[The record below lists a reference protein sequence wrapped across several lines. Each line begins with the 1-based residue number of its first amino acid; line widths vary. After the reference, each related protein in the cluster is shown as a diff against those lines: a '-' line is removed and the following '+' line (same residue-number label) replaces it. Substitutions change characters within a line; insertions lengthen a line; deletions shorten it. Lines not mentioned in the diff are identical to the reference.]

1 MSARASFRQ
10 ADVERALRAAEAVGM
25 KVAAVRISPVTG
37 EIALEFEAVSAN
49 SNGRRLLDRL
59 HAA

>member
-1 MSARASFRQ
+1 MTAKAAFRQ
-10 ADVERALRAAEAVGM
+10 SDIERALRAAEAVGM

-37 EIALEFEAVSAN
+37 DICLEFEGAAAN